1 MVGAMRHD
9 RFVEKVQADAERR
22 LAFKPDAKPADM
34 LAAYKRF
41 RKVQEQR
48 LFIEHRAGASGREVA
63 QGRAHLLDVL
73 LQHIF
78 AAASQ
83 TVVGES
89 VPVTL
94 VAVGGYGR
102 GELCPHSDVDIMFLH
117 AGAARA
123 GKPHPTVAALVERVL
138 YTLWDLGFDV
148 GHSTRTVDE
157 AVHQA
162 NADIKN
168 KTALIESRAVAG
180 PVVLHEQFTKALLA
194 KCVKGCVDEYIAA
207 RLADQRDRHEK
218 YGDSVYM
225 QEPNIKEGCGS
236 LRDLQ
241 NLLWMAF
248 FKYRVHTL
256 AELRRD
262 GFLEK
267 AEQRDLEQAYDF
279 LLRARTA
286 LHYLTDRASDV
297 INLNLQPKLAA
308 EFGYRQHDALR
319 RMEEF
324 MRDYYTHARNIFLLT
339 NALMKRMALTP
350 EKPSRLPALLRK
362 REEKEEVDGF
372 ILAGGLI
379 AASSPAVFRQQPL
392 RLLRAFA
399 LAQQR
404 NVELSPELH
413 TQIRSHL
420 HLVDRRFQKSTEARD
435 LFLEV
440 LRHKGQVG
448 RILRRMHETGF
459 LGKFLPEF
467 GRLTCLV
474 QHEFFHRYAADEHT
488 LRVIEHLDRI
498 VDAEKAPYNNYRKIF
513 LQLEH
518 PDVLYLAVLLHDV
531 GRAANAAKHAEDS
544 LVAARQVAQRLRL
557 NEDETGHLL
566 FLVRDH
572 TKLAIFSQ
580 RRDIDD
586 QATIDAAARVVGD
599 QANLDML
606 LLLTFADSM
615 GTGPQMWND
624 WKEALLWQL
633 YHHTKQELTG
643 TARAQHILAKRIE
656 QLYGEVSKQH
666 AKKLPL
672 EEIYSHFELMPAS
685 YYINTSADQIAGHL
699 GLVHKFLVRQ
709 LEVDTPEGAL
719 APIIEW
725 HTAAAQ
731 SYTRIFIC
739 TWDRVGLF
747 SKICGA
753 VSSAGLNIL
762 SAHIYTRGDQVVLD
776 FFDVCDANL
785 GAVTDEK
792 AIRQTEAALTNV
804 LTSREA
810 VDFGHVLAKMHAN
823 RRQPARLHEA
833 RIPTV
838 VEFDN
843 DISQNR
849 TVIEIQTEDRLGLLF
864 ALTQTLTSLGLD
876 ISFSK
881 ISTEKGAAIDTFYV
895 QDQLGKQVA
904 DPDRLATIRAKLED
918 ALNRLAS

>member
-1 MVGAMRHD
+1 MVGAMRQE
-9 RFVEKVQADAERR
+9 RFAEKVRADAARR
-22 LAFKPDAKPADM
+22 LVFKPDTKPAER
-34 LAAYKRF
+34 LAIYKRF
-41 RKVQEQR
+41 WKVQQHR
-48 LFIEHRAGASGREVA
+48 LLMEHRGGGGGREVA
-63 QGRAHLLDVL
+63 TARALLLDVL
-73 LQHIF
+73 LQNIF
-78 AAASQ
+78 AQAAKQ
-83 TVVGES
+83 VTGEA

-117 AGAARA
+117 AGKARG
-123 GKPHPTVAALVERVL
+123 GKADPYVAALVERVL
-138 YTLWDLGFDV
+138 YTLWDIGFDV
-148 GHSTRTVDE
+148 GHSTRTIDE

-168 KTALIESRAVAG
+168 KTALIESRPVAG
-180 PVVLHEQFTKALLA
+180 LAELHEQFRKALLA

-286 LHYLTDRASDV
+286 LHYLTERATDV
-297 INLNLQPKLAA
+297 ISLNLQPQVAA
-308 EFGYRQHDALR
+308 DCGYRQHDVLR
-319 RMEEF
+319 RTEEF
-324 MRDYYTHARNIFLLT
+324 MRAYYTHARHIFLLT
-339 NALMKRMALTP
+339 NALMKRMALTT
-350 EKPSRLPALLRK
+350 EKPSRLTALLRK
-362 REEKEEVDGF
+362 KQKREELDGF
-372 ILAGGLI
+372 VLTGSVI

-392 RLLRAFA
+392 RLLRVFV

-404 NVELSPELH
+404 DAELSPELH
-413 TQIRSHL
+413 TQIRAHL
-420 HLVDRRFQKSTEARD
+420 HLVDRRFQNSTEARD
-435 LFLEV
+435 MFLEL

-448 RILRRMHETGF
+448 RILRRMHETGL

-498 VDAEKAPYNNYRKIF
+498 VDAEKAPYSDYRKIF

-531 GRAANAAKHAEDS
+531 GRAANAAKHAEES
-544 LVAARQVAQRLRL
+544 LVAARHVAQRLRL
-557 NEDETGHLL
+557 NDDETAHLL

-615 GTGPQMWND
+615 GTGPAMWND

-643 TARAQHILAKRIE
+643 TERARHILAKRIE

-709 LEVDTPEGAL
+709 QEVDTPEAAL
-719 APIIEW
+719 APVIEW

-731 SYTRIFIC
+731 SYTRIYLC

-792 AIRQTEAALTNV
+792 AIRQTETTLTNV

-810 VDFGHVLAKMHAN
+810 VDFGDVLARMHAT

-833 RIPTV
+833 RIPTEI
-838 VEFDN
+838 EFDN
-843 DISQNR
+843 EISQTR

-895 QDQLGKQVA
+895 QDQLGKQVT

-918 ALNRLAS
+918 AISRLAS